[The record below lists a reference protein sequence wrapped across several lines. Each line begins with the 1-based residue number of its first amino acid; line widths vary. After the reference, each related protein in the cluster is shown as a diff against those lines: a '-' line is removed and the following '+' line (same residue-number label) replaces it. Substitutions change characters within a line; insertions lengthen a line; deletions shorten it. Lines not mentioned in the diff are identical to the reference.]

1 MGTITIR
8 NVPWDVHTILAE
20 RAAAQG
26 VSLQVYL
33 LRELIEMSEKP
44 DFDEWLRRVNA
55 SVECAGAHV
64 DPYLVV
70 EGIRQARIDASR

>member
-1 MGTITIR
+1 MSTITIR
-8 NVPWDVHTILAE
+8 NVPWDVHSVLAE
-20 RAAAQG
+20 RAATRG

-33 LRELIEMSEKP
+33 LRELIELSEKP

-55 SVECAGAHV
+55 SVECGGAKV
-64 DPYLVV
+64 DPCLVV